1 MTAEY
6 RAGAEQAALA
16 AAREHGCTLAI
27 LKERSPS
34 CGHGQIYD
42 GTFSRRL
49 IPGSGVAAQ
58 LLTEHGIRVLGES
71 QLPPALLQAL

>member
-6 RAGAEQAALA
+6 RSGAEQALTLA
-16 AAREHGCTLAI
+16 QKHGCTCAV

-42 GTFSRRL
+42 GTFSRTL
-49 IPGSGVAAQ
+49 VPGSGAAAQ
-58 LLTEHGIRVLGES
+58 LLEEHGISVYGES
-71 QLPPALLQAL
+71 RIEELLDTPL